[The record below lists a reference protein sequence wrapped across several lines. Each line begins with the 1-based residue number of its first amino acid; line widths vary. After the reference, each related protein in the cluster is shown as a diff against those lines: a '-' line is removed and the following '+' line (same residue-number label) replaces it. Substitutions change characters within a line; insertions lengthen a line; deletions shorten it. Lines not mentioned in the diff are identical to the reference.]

1 MNRFGKGLFLTAL
14 LLALGGLTAAQ
25 GQEGS
30 RGFINAR
37 EFAESQGIAYQWF
50 PMQKMLV
57 LTKGTRL
64 MRLVVDQTQA
74 VVDNQPFTLPSAPR
88 LEDGQ
93 VMVPAR
99 SIIQVFGVASTQPP
113 PPGPIAPPP
122 PPPGP
127 PPATIIDPGPPPAAP
142 PAGPEAGPE
151 AGTGAILVTAR
162 HSIRED
168 HTRVV
173 LEFDGNVSF
182 TTETP
187 GPGKFKLRING
198 CRNLIPTKRS
208 NPVGRD
214 LKGVSYNSG
223 PNRQGLVVNF
233 DLHEGGKPPT
243 IETVG
248 NPFRMILSFY
258 GPAGATPAS
267 ATPAIATGTTPVA
280 AVASA
285 APAMPKTAI
294 ASSVPS
300 LVTAPSQLT
309 ALSPQAPKP
318 LPEISID
325 VPLATLSRSIFQGRA
340 IIIEPAHGGNDKGAT
355 VPGLPSEKEITL
367 AIGLELQRTLRKMGF
382 SAFLLRSGDT
392 DIPAD
397 RRQAAINKAGGDL
410 FVSLHVGAS
419 ADEGQEGAACF
430 WYDPK
435 GINLEVDT
443 GGKLSPQLVFTEW
456 AQTTR
461 FDLARFLGQKI
472 RDRLVSHLGAKDRG
486 ALGLPLLPLQ
496 FLIYP
501 GVTIEVG
508 MLSHPQEG
516 PRLATKGYQEAA
528 AKAIANGIVDF
539 FNGIRLNP

>member
-1 MNRFGKGLFLTAL
+1 MHRIGKGLLFAAAL
-14 LLALGGLTAAQ
+14 LIALGGLPAAR
-25 GQEGS
+25 GQEGT

-57 LTKGTRL
+57 LTKGHRL

-99 SIIQVFGVASTQPP
+99 SIIQVFGVTSNQAPP
-113 PPGPIAPPP
+113 PPGPIATP

-127 PPATIIDPGPPPAAP
+127 PPATIIDPGPPAVTPGANPDPAA
-142 PAGPEAGPE
+142 
-151 AGTGAILVTAR
+151 GAILVTAR
-162 HSIRED
+162 HSVRED

-198 CRNLIPTKRS
+198 CQNLIPTKRT

-233 DLHEGGKPPT
+233 DLPEGARPPT

-258 GPAGATPAS
+258 APPGALTAS
-267 ATPAIATGTTPVA
+267 PTAAIASGPTTR
-280 AVASA
+280 VASA
-285 APAMPKTAI
+285 APNLPKAATGSA
-294 ASSVPS
+294 VLS
-300 LVTAPSQLT
+300 LVTAPTQLT
-309 ALSPQAPKP
+309 AQPAPTV
-318 LPEISID
+318 PEIAID

-340 IIIEPAHGGNDKGAT
+340 IIIEPAHGGSDKGAS

-367 AIGLELQRTLRKMGF
+367 AIGQELQRTLRKMGF
-382 SAFLLRSGDT
+382 AAFLLRSGDT
-392 DIPAD
+392 DIPND
-397 RRQAAINKAGGDL
+397 RRLAAINKAGGDL

-419 ADEGQEGAACF
+419 ADENQEGAACY

-435 GINLEVDT
+435 GVNLEVDT

-456 AQTTR
+456 TQTTR
-461 FDLARFLGQKI
+461 FDLARFLGQKV
-472 RDRLVSHLGAKDRG
+472 RDRLTSHLGTKDRG
-486 ALGLPLLPLQ
+486 ALGLPLQPLQ
-496 FLIYP
+496 FLVYP
-501 GVTIEVG
+501 GIVVEVG

-516 PRLATKGYQEAA
+516 PRLASKGYQEAA